1 MEIYIITQRNAQLNM
16 LVDKKKKKKQI
27 KILNIKYTALKL
39 ALLLDRN
46 PLVNV

>member
-16 LVDKKKKKKQI
+16 LVDKKKKQI